1 MAAWTSSTGT
11 GCVFLCIV
19 RQPPGSGLFPPLGY
33 FRKKEKHLLA
43 SLPKREA
50 APCAFAEARPPPPP
64 QAHEFT
70 GKSFQFFSQFTTSH
84 RYVLSIFVETPPF
97 FSFHAVGG
105 NVPCLCTI
113 QPPTRRQLGCSRRRP
128 FLGSVDEKDTRY
140 KRGHKNFRIKKPA
153 VCELLTAGLCFHPKN
168 DFFSQARGEK
178 PRFHAG
184 FRHALLL
191 VFSHFPKKMRK
202 SGRAILG
209 RGAGRFKAAAPSR
222 TPPPHCAPH
231 RFPWN
236 PPGAAG

>member
-50 APCAFAEARPPPPP
+50 APCAFAEARPPT
-64 QAHEFT
+64 QADWPA
-70 GKSFQFFSQFTTSH
+70 GKSFQFLSQFTTSH

-113 QPPTRRQLGCSRRRP
+113 QPPTRWQLGCSRRRL

-140 KRGHKNFRIKKPA
+140 KRGHKNFRIKKNLRCANCSPQVWWTQRDSNPRPLGCEPNALPA
-153 VCELLTAGLCFHPKN
+153 ELWAQKCRLAY
-168 DFFSQARGEK
+168 QAA
-178 PRFHAG
+178 FI
-184 FRHALLL
+184 F
-191 VFSHFPKKMRK
+191 
-202 SGRAILG
+202 
-209 RGAGRFKAAAPSR
+209 
-222 TPPPHCAPH
+222 
-231 RFPWN
+231 
-236 PPGAAG
+236 

>member
-50 APCAFAEARPPPPP
+50 APCAFAEARPPT
-64 QAHEFT
+64 QADWPA
-70 GKSFQFFSQFTTSH
+70 GKSFQFLSQFTTSH

-153 VCELLTAGLCFHPKN
+153 VCELLTAGLTLLNENEPFAKN
-168 DFFSQARGEK
+168 KARNLDFM
-178 PRFHAG
+178 RFT
-184 FRHALLL
+184 
-191 VFSHFPKKMRK
+191 SIFP
-202 SGRAILG
+202 
-209 RGAGRFKAAAPSR
+209 FD
-222 TPPPHCAPH
+222 
-231 RFPWN
+231 
-236 PPGAAG
+236 

>member
-11 GCVFLCIV
+11 GCIFLCIV

-50 APCAFAEARPPPPP
+50 APCAFAEARPPT
-64 QAHEFT
+64 QADWPA
-70 GKSFQFFSQFTTSH
+70 GKSFQFLSQFTTSH

-113 QPPTRRQLGCSRRRP
+113 QPPTRRQLGCSRRRL

-153 VCELLTAGLCFHPKN
+153 VCELLTAGLCFLSKN
-168 DFFSQARGEK
+168 DVLDQKRGEK
-178 PRFHAG
+178 SRIYA
-184 FRHALLL
+184 
-191 VFSHFPKKMRK
+191 VFKHFCFLK
-202 SGRAILG
+202 SPTFQKRCGKLEG
-209 RGAGRFKAAAPSR
+209 QF
-222 TPPPHCAPH
+222 
-231 RFPWN
+231 
-236 PPGAAG
+236 